1 MQKQFEPKS
10 SGLLVRAP
18 AKINLVLLVAGK
30 RDDGY
35 HELETV
41 MAKIDLFDT
50 LLFES
55 PPGPGVELLCRG
67 KAELSTGPDNLVHK
81 AARAVF
87 AHIGREI
94 PVRITLNKRI
104 PLGAGLGGGSS
115 DAAATIL
122 GLNEFAKLALPTESL
137 LQIGAAVGSD
147 VNFFLG
153 GPQSFCT
160 GRGETISEIP
170 KIFFF
175 RAILM
180 LPKLNTSTKMVYERY
195 VHDAAQYARQ
205 HDRLAAFLRRSDL
218 ESAAQ
223 MAVNML
229 EPSCFALHPELEK
242 LKASVE
248 SLGLGRVTLSG
259 SGSALY
265 LLVSALPG
273 QAQRAQSIIRERI
286 GCECITVNNNRW

>member
-1 MQKQFEPKS
+1 MQKQFEQRS
-10 SGLLVRAP
+10 NGLLVRAP

-50 LLFES
+50 LLLEPS
-55 PPGPGVELLCRG
+55 TGPGVDLTCRG
-67 KAELSTGPDNLVHK
+67 KADLSNGPDNLIHK
-81 AARAVF
+81 AANAVF
-87 AHIGREI
+87 AHLGREI

-122 GLNEFAKLALPTESL
+122 GLNEFAKLGLSPETL
-137 LQIGAAVGSD
+137 LQIGATVGSD

-153 GPQSFCT
+153 GPQAFCT

-170 KIFFF
+170 KIFAF

-180 LPKLNTSTKMVYERY
+180 LPKLHTSTKMVYERY

-273 QAQRAQSIIRERI
+273 QAQRAQSMISERI

>member
-1 MQKQFEPKS
+1 MQKQFELKP

-18 AKINLVLLVAGK
+18 AKINLALLVAGK

-41 MAKIDLFDT
+41 MAKIDYFDT
-50 LLFES
+50 LLLEPS
-55 PPGPGVELLCRG
+55 SGSGVELLCRG
-67 KAELSTGPDNLVHK
+67 KAELSNGPDNLVHK

-87 AHIGREI
+87 AHIGRDI
-94 PVRITLNKRI
+94 PVHITLNKRI

-122 GLNEFAKLALPTESL
+122 GLNEFANLSLSHEIL
-137 LQIGAAVGSD
+137 LQIGATVGSD

-153 GPQSFCT
+153 GPQALCT

-170 KIFFF
+170 KNFTF

-180 LPKLNTSTKMVYERY
+180 LPNQNVSTKMVYERY

-205 HDRLAAFLRRSDL
+205 HDRLATYLRRSDL
-218 ESAAQ
+218 ESAAR
-223 MAVNML
+223 MAANML
-229 EPSCFALHPELEK
+229 EPSCFALHPELKK

-273 QAQRAQSIIRERI
+273 QAQRAQSMIRERI